1 MRTRSRGRC
10 RRSRS
15 CPGRDVRALL
25 GFDANGDL
33 AFWRALAL
41 DIPLAV
47 AVTAAA
53 VFLSVRSARLGL
65 AGRFATAPVARTSSP
80 ARWGKRP
87 LYRREWLWFTR
98 DGSAIVQAVFVPLSL
113 AAIQA
118 FNLRGLF
125 SHALTSWN
133 GLCGAAIL
141 FGTYFLLVLGPKS
154 LASEGQALWIALT
167 WPKGLEDLLK
177 TKARLW
183 ASIASVIVLL
193 ALVAAAWRFP
203 GDVGWIALTGVLWLV
218 FSRSLAEK
226 VVTLATTTTS
236 SGEPQKI
243 PMGLR
248 WASTLGSLSFAIGIM
263 AQQWSLA
270 VAGVVYS
277 TLTAAAMWQN
287 FRFRLPFLFDPW
299 SETAPPPPTL
309 LNAMIAISVMVEA
322 ASMIAALATAVL
334 GSDNAVV
341 IIAASYGACA
351 LIVCTCVVYFLR
363 SKNVSLAGIV
373 QWGAPAKR
381 GRDGGVD
388 CGRPRW
394 RAWPSAASRIS
405 ISPRS
410 SGIPPRRRR
419 WQRSRARDGHR
430 PACSR
435 GLFRDGGRVR
445 AVRGGVF
452 VSRLALSR
460 ARSRMGR
467 RARGRRRGGVLR
479 GLSPAAVLAAG
490 VRARRA

>member
-1 MRTRSRGRC
+1 MGR
-10 RRSRS
+10 
-15 CPGRDVRALL
+15 
-25 GFDANGDL
+25 
-33 AFWRALAL
+33 
-41 DIPLAV
+41 
-47 AVTAAA
+47 
-53 VFLSVRSARLGL
+53 
-65 AGRFATAPVARTSSP
+65 
-80 ARWGKRP
+80 RP
-87 LYRREWLWFTR
+87 LYRREFLWFTR
-98 DGSAIVQAVFVPLSL
+98 DGSAVVQAVLVPLSL

-167 WPKGLEDLLK
+167 WPQGLESLLK

-203 GDVGWIALTGVLWLV
+203 GDVGWIALTGVLWLA

-248 WASTLGSLSFAIGIM
+248 WAATLGSLSFAIGIM
-263 AQQWSLA
+263 TQQWSLA
-270 VAGVVYS
+270 IAGVVYS

-309 LNAMIAISVMVEA
+309 LNAMICHQRDDRGRFDCSGARHGGARARQRRGHHRGLLRRLRVDCLHGR
-322 ASMIAALATAVL
+322 AL
-334 GSDNAVV
+334 
-341 IIAASYGACA
+341 
-351 LIVCTCVVYFLR
+351 FP
-363 SKNVSLAGIV
+363 SLEECEPRRHRAMGRV
-373 QWGAPAKR
+373 ARR

-388 CGRPRW
+388 RGRALGGRRPRRP
-394 RAWPSAASRIS
+394 RASLSRRASHGSR
-405 ISPRS
+405 
-410 SGIPPRRRR
+410 PRRRR
-419 WQRSRARDGHR
+419 WKRAERRWTPSRTRAR
-430 PACSR
+430 PIS
-435 GLFRDGGRVR
+435 
-445 AVRGGVF
+445 
-452 VSRLALSR
+452 
-460 ARSRMGR
+460 
-467 RARGRRRGGVLR
+467 
-479 GLSPAAVLAAG
+479 
-490 VRARRA
+490 